1 MAVTITKNILIRATL
16 ELEYG
21 KPLNQSLISDE
32 LLKLFVIG
40 YRDAINSKLDA
51 HNYCRITSIE
61 YFEEYLYMEGFR
73 IGSLDYVLGVCKEAN
88 IKFDEDYLNIIK
100 IGLCVTDF
108 GDSLIT
114 VQTKLSK
121 TMQA

>member
-21 KPLNQSLISDE
+21 KPLDQSLITDE
-32 LLKLFVIG
+32 LLKLFVVG

-61 YFEEYLYMEGFR
+61 YFEEYMYMEGFR

-114 VQTKLSK
+114 LSEYLA
-121 TMQA
+121 QI